1 MLTVCHYKWFGNIF
15 HEARLSCYLNC
26 VNDTECQRTEAILD
40 FQKKKK
46 NSKKGSVF
54 FKKSMYGVILAS
66 AWVPTFLQ
74 LTCICYS
81 SDIMNKISQS
91 RDNNRYNLKHTSQ
104 FLILLINAALNG
116 TESFPADIYLFKNN
130 IRNTRTMC
138 INCSFSDLRSE
149 TKGSTFESGC

>member
-1 MLTVCHYKWFGNIF
+1 MTLNAREQKLYWIF
-15 HEARLSCYLNC
+15 K
-26 VNDTECQRTEAILD
+26 
-40 FQKKKK
+40 KKKK

-66 AWVPTFLQ
+66 AWVPTFFQ

-91 RDNNRYNLKHTSQ
+91 RDNNRYNLRHTSQ
-104 FLILLINAALNG
+104 FLILLINTALNG
-116 TESFPADIYLFKNN
+116 TQPFPAGIYLFKNN

-138 INCSFSDLRSE
+138 KNCPFSDLRSE
-149 TKGSTFESGC
+149 TKGSPFESGC